1 MKSVVKPTHDLEHV
15 RVVPVEGRQS
25 LKRFISFPWRIYA
38 DDPLWVPPLL
48 LDRMQQLSPRSPYF
62 QHAQYRA
69 WTAHRGEE
77 IVGRISAQ
85 IDRLHLERHGDHTG
99 FFGQIEGRND
109 PVVFR
114 TLFEAVESWLL
125 EKGMTRVLG
134 PFNLSINQECGLLVE
149 GFETPPAV
157 MMGHAPPYYGERIE
171 ELGYTKAKDT
181 LAYKLPSDFQM
192 SAPMKA
198 VVKRASER
206 VRTRPWRKSA
216 FSEELRILREIFDDA
231 WSGNWGFVPFTEAEF
246 ARLGQEMKHLIPED
260 FVQIAELDGSPAAM
274 IVLLP
279 NINEAIKDLNGRLL
293 PLGWLKLFW
302 RLKVSFP
309 RTGRVPLMG
318 VRRRFHNSLLGAAL
332 ALNLIDAVR
341 SAGAKRGMKE
351 AELSWILEDNAGMR
365 NILESIGGVAY
376 KRYRFYE
383 KTLSQES

>member
-1 MKSVVKPTHDLEHV
+1 MKSVVKPTHDPEYV

-25 LKRFISFPWRIYA
+25 LKQFISFPWRIYA

-48 LDRMQQLSPRSPYF
+48 LDRRQQLSPRNPYF
-62 QHAQYRA
+62 QHAQYQA
-69 WTAHRGEE
+69 WTAHRGGAM
-77 IVGRISAQ
+77 VGRISAQ
-85 IDRLHLERHGDHTG
+85 IDRLHLERHGDGTG
-99 FFGQIEGRND
+99 FFGQIEGRDD
-109 PVVFR
+109 PLVFR
-114 TLFEAVESWLL
+114 SLFEVAESWLR

-157 MMGHAPPYYGERIE
+157 MMGHAPPYYGDRIE

-181 LAYKLPSDFQM
+181 LAYKIQSDFQM

-216 FSEELRILREIFDDA
+216 LSEELRVLREIFDDA
-231 WSGNWGFVPFTEAEF
+231 WSGNWAFIPFTEAEF
-246 ARLGQEMKHLIPED
+246 ARLGQDMKHLIPED

-279 NINEAIKDLNGRLL
+279 NVNEAIKDLNGRLL
-293 PLGWLKLFW
+293 PLGWLKLLW

-309 RTGRVPLMG
+309 RTGRVPMMG

-341 SAGAKRGMKE
+341 SAGAKKGMKE

-376 KRYRFYE
+376 KRYRIYE
-383 KTLSQES
+383 KKLSRES

>member
-1 MKSVVKPTHDLEHV
+1 MKSSNSFSHDSEHV
-15 RVVPVEGRQS
+15 QIVPVEGRQS
-25 LKRFISFPWRIYA
+25 LRRFISFPWRIYA
-38 DDPLWVPPLL
+38 DDPCWVPPLL
-48 LDRMQQLSPRSPYF
+48 LDRKQQLSPRNPYF

-69 WTAHRGEE
+69 WTAHRDGE

-85 IDRLHLERHGDHTG
+85 IDRLHLERHVDNTG
-99 FFGQIEGRND
+99 FFGQIEGRDD

-114 TLFEAVESWLL
+114 SLFEVAESWLRDR
-125 EKGMTRVLG
+125 GMTRVLG

-157 MMGHAPPYYGERIE
+157 MMGHAPAYYGDRIE
-171 ELGYTKAKDT
+171 ELGYIKAKDT
-181 LAYKLPSDFQM
+181 LAYKLRSDFRM

-206 VRTRPWRKSA
+206 IRTRPWRKSA
-216 FSEELRILREIFDDA
+216 FQEELRLLRAIFEDA
-231 WSGNWGFVPFTEAEF
+231 WSSNWGFVPFTEAEF
-246 ARLGQEMKHLIPED
+246 ARMGQDMKHLIPDD

-279 NINEAIKDLNGRLL
+279 NVNEAIKDLNGRLL
-293 PLGWLKLFW
+293 PLGWLKLLW

-318 VRRRFHNSLLGAAL
+318 VRRQFHNSLLGAAL
-332 ALNLIDAVR
+332 ALNLIEAVR
-341 SAGAKRGMKE
+341 SAGAKKGMKE

-365 NILESIGGVAY
+365 NILESIGGAAY
-376 KRYRFYE
+376 KRYRIYE
-383 KTLSQES
+383 KRLSRDS